1 MINRIVI
8 KPYKT
13 VLFDQI
19 YTELDEIQQTY
30 TISMLVIGLPL
41 QKDNSESDIT
51 KHVRNSAAKIQEAY
65 PDIQWLLLM
74 KDIAVVLLFEQIK
87 SKGIRLDKENKSLI
101 DMYAAA
107 NILEM
112 FLAEN

>member
-1 MINRIVI
+1 MGIVI

-65 PDIQWLLLM
+65 PDIQLAFA
-74 KDIAVVLLFEQIK
+74 DERYSSRFASEQIK
-87 SKGIRLDKENKSLI
+87 SKGIRLDKENKGLI